1 MADLV
6 MKKNAEVD
14 NEPAPIHKIRITMTS
29 TKVEALEK
37 VCAELKNKAKGT
49 FIYLVID

>member
-6 MKKNAEVD
+6 MKKNVDAEQ
-14 NEPAPIHKIRITMTS
+14 EPAPIHKIRITMTS

-37 VCAELKNKAKGT
+37 VYRHK
-49 FIYLVID
+49 F